1 MLKIQS
7 VIFSLFVLTI
17 LFSACKK
24 DDPIIPNEEEVITT
38 LTYTLTPMDGGAPVV
53 LSFQDLDGDGGNAP
67 ILTNGTIEANKNYTG
82 VLDLLNEQASPA
94 ESITAEVAEE
104 GEDHQFFF
112 QTTIA
117 GLTISY
123 DDQDGNRQPIGLKT
137 NLMATNTGEGTITI
151 TLRHEPNKAATGVAD
166 GEIAN
171 AGGETD
177 IAVTFEINVQ

>member
-1 MLKIQS
+1 MMKIQS
-7 VIFSLFVLTI
+7 VIFSLFVLTV

-24 DDPIIPNEEEVITT
+24 DDPVIPNEEEVITT
-38 LTYTLTPMDGGAPVV
+38 LKYTLTPMDGGTPVV
-53 LSFQDLDGDGGNAP
+53 FSFQDLDGDGGNAP
-67 ILTNGTIEANKNYTG
+67 ILTSGTIEANKNYTG
-82 VLDLLNEQASPA
+82 VLDLLNEQSSPA

-112 QTTIA
+112 QTTLT
-117 GLTISY
+117 GLEVSY
-123 DDQDGNRQPIGLKT
+123 DDRDGNGQPIGLTT
-137 NLMATNTGEGTITI
+137 NLIATNSGNGTITI
-151 TLRHEPNKAATGVAD
+151 TLRHEPNKAAAGVAD